1 MTTTHPPSTAT
12 TSCPNCGTRLRFS
25 SPGDAPVRLR
35 ITCGSCQTSFAVQ
48 WPGSGAIAQATVSAA
63 ISQSVPV
70 AFSAPTTPIATPQ
83 EIRRSGHGVAEGGKR
98 RGPTFVPGDVLAER
112 YRVLRF
118 LAEGGMGEV
127 FEVLDLELG
136 GRLAAKTVRA
146 DVAAD
151 PTALER
157 FRREIQL
164 ARRVTHPNVC
174 RMFDVA
180 YHRPEPSAAGTI
192 FLTMELLLGP
202 TLAERIAA
210 GPMAPEA
217 ALPIL
222 RQIAAALDAAHE
234 ADIVHRDLKPANV
247 VLVPGQTPRKE
258 DMVRAVVTDFGL
270 ARIDTAKGSAA
281 EAAMTMTA
289 AGFFIGTPAYVAPE
303 QVEGGAVTSA
313 TDVYAFGVVMFE
325 MLTGKVPFLGETALA
340 TAVKR
345 LQQPA
350 PSPRLHA
357 AAIDARWEAAI
368 LRCLERRPEDRF
380 ARAGD
385 LIAALEDPRPVL
397 ARQSDPALPIAQPP
411 GSFPPTAEPSEA
423 FETPGVTEI
432 LGRGPTV
439 PVPPRQ
445 KAAMSR
451 KPLQLAALAVV
462 ILLSFSFVA
471 YRIVAWRNERRLQEQ
486 MLDATL
492 PAEPVAPRRAIAVLG
507 FRDRSGRPGA
517 EWLSGALAE
526 MLGTEL
532 AAEKGVRVIA
542 GEEVARM
549 KSDLAL
555 TDPESLAPDTLARLR
570 TASGAD
576 FLVLGSYTALGAE
589 AGGKI
594 RLDLRLQNTQ
604 SAETTSIGE
613 TGTEAALFD
622 LVTKSGARLRQ
633 ALGLAGEN
641 GTGDGGPVGAAR
653 AALPANPEAARL
665 YTEGLERLRRFE
677 PLAARDLLV
686 RAVAVDPNNPLAHSA
701 LASAWAA
708 LGYAGRAAEEAKK
721 AIDLARDL
729 PQEQRLV
736 IEGRYAEANEDWAR
750 ATEIYRSLFRVF
762 PDDLDYGLRL
772 VAAQTA
778 AGQAQGA
785 LATVAALRALPAPA
799 REDPRIDLSEATAA
813 EALADFPRQRQS
825 AAQAAARASE
835 RGARLLTAQARLS
848 ECRALRNLG
857 QADAGQAACEAGRVL
872 YAEAGDS
879 SGVADALTQSANLAF
894 DRGDL
899 PGARQLYEQALAT
912 FRTLGNKGAEAGAL
926 NNIAVVLR
934 RQGDGAAAVGLYEQ
948 VLALSREIGNRYGE
962 ASTLGNLGT
971 LSTGRGELAKARDL
985 LERSLAIRRE
995 LDDPAGVASGLDNLG
1010 AVLRRQGDLLGA
1022 RQRQEESLAAR
1033 RKIGQKGGQAAS
1045 LVGLGT
1051 TLLDQ
1056 GDLAAARKRFD
1067 ESLALCQKLGN
1078 RSLEASARHGIAEV
1092 LVRQGDHKGALA
1104 AHEEALRLRSDLG
1117 EKSQEATSR
1126 TGLAGALLAAGDAPS
1141 LARAETEARAAAEEF
1156 GREGAI
1162 ADQAVAL
1169 SLAGEAGERSGHTAP
1184 ARAAISQA
1192 RHLIGGDV
1200 AKEDAKAR
1208 LIVAVRTARSLPP
1221 ATAQKEL
1228 EAVLAETEKLGLV
1241 ELRFEA
1247 SLALANLD
1255 HSPAGAARRA
1265 TIAREAQAKGYL
1277 ELARRAG

>member
-1 MTTTHPPSTAT
+1 MTTTKPPSTAT
-12 TSCPNCGTRLRFS
+12 TSCPHCGTRLRFS

-63 ISQSVPV
+63 VSHSLPI
-70 AFSAPTTPIATPQ
+70 AISAPTAPIALPP
-83 EIRRSGHGVAEGGKR
+83 EIQRSGHGVEAGGKAG
-98 RGPTFVPGDVLAER
+98 RGPTFAPGDVLAER

-127 FEVLDLELG
+127 FEVQDLELG

-146 DVAAD
+146 EVAAD

-180 YHRPEPSAAGTI
+180 YHRPDPTAAGTI

-217 ALPIL
+217 ALPII

-234 ADIVHRDLKPANV
+234 AGIVHRDLKPANV
-247 VLVPGQTPRKE
+247 VLVPGQTPGKE
-258 DMVRAVVTDFGL
+258 DAVRAVVTDFGL
-270 ARIDTAKGSAA
+270 ARIDTANSSAA
-281 EAAMTMTA
+281 EASMTMTA

-303 QVEGGAVTSA
+303 QIEGGAVTSA
-313 TDVYAFGVVMFE
+313 TDLYAFGVVMFE

-368 LRCLERRPEDRF
+368 LRCLERKPEDRF
-380 ARAGD
+380 ARAGE
-385 LIAALEDPRPVL
+385 LIAALEDEKPVS
-397 ARQSDPALPIAQPP
+397 ARQPTPAVSTTEPH
-411 GSFPPTAEPSEA
+411 GPPTETI
-423 FETPGVTEI
+423 ETPGTTET
-432 LGRGPTV
+432 LGR
-439 PVPPRQ
+439 PP
-445 KAAMSR
+445 AAGASR
-451 KPLQLAALAVV
+451 KPFQLAALAAV

-471 YRIVAWRNERRLQEQ
+471 YRVIAWRNERRLQEQ

-492 PAEPVAPRRAIAVLG
+492 PTEPVGPRRSIAVLG

-555 TDPESLAPDTLARLR
+555 SDPESLAPDTLARLR

-576 FLVLGSYTALGAE
+576 FLVLGSYTALGAQS
-589 AGGKI
+589 GGKI

-622 LVTKSGARLRQ
+622 LVAKSGARLRQ
-633 ALGLAGEN
+633 ALGLATEGG
-641 GTGDGGPVGAAR
+641 GTEGGPGGAAR
-653 AALPANPEAARL
+653 VALPANPEAARL
-665 YTEGLERLRRFE
+665 YAEGLERLRRFE

-701 LASAWAA
+701 LASAWAG

-736 IEGRYAEANEDWAR
+736 IEGRYAEAHEDWPR

-772 VAAQTA
+772 MAAQTA
-778 AGQAQGA
+778 GGQAQEA

-799 REDPRIDLSEATAA
+799 REDPRIDLSEAAAA
-813 EALADFPRQRQS
+813 EALANFPRQRQS

-857 QADAGQAACEAGRVL
+857 QVEAGQAACEAGRVL

-879 SGVADALTQSANLAF
+879 SGVADALTQAANLRF

-948 VLALSREIGNRYGE
+948 VLALARETGNRYGE

-971 LSTGRGELAKARDL
+971 LSTGRGELAKAREL

-995 LDDPAGVASGLDNLG
+995 LDDSAGVASALDNLG
-1010 AVLRRQGDLLGA
+1010 TVLRRQGDLLGA

-1033 RKIGQKGGQAAS
+1033 RKIGQKGGEAAS

-1056 GDLAAARKRFD
+1056 GDLGAAQQRFD
-1067 ESLALCQKLGN
+1067 ESLALCKKLGN
-1078 RSLEASARHGIAEV
+1078 RSLEASARYGLAEV
-1092 LVRQGDHKGALA
+1092 LARKGDLKGALA
-1104 AHEEALRLRSDLG
+1104 AHEEALRLRSELG

-1126 TGLAGALLAAGDAPS
+1126 LGLAGVLLAAGDAPS
-1141 LARAETEARAAAEEF
+1141 LARAESEARAAAEEL
-1156 GREGAI
+1156 GRQGAI
-1162 ADQAVAL
+1162 GDQAVAL
-1169 SLAGEAGERSGHTAP
+1169 SLAGEASERLGHAAP
-1184 ARAAISQA
+1184 AREATTRA
-1192 RHLIGGDV
+1192 RSLIAGGV

-1208 LIVAVRTARSLPP
+1208 LVVAVRTARTLPP
-1221 ATAQKEL
+1221 AAAQKEL
-1228 EAVLAETEKLGLV
+1228 TAALAEAEKLGLV

-1247 SLALANLD
+1247 SLVLANLD
-1255 HSPAGAARRA
+1255 RTPAGAARRA
-1265 TIAREAQAKGYL
+1265 TIAREAQARGYV

>member
-1 MTTTHPPSTAT
+1 VPP
-12 TSCPNCGTRLRFS
+12 
-25 SPGDAPVRLR
+25 
-35 ITCGSCQTSFAVQ
+35 
-48 WPGSGAIAQATVSAA
+48 
-63 ISQSVPV
+63 
-70 AFSAPTTPIATPQ
+70 
-83 EIRRSGHGVAEGGKR
+83 EIRRSGHGVEPGGKAG
-98 RGPTFVPGDVLAER
+98 RGPTFAPGDVLAER
-112 YRVLRF
+112 YRVMRF

-127 FEVLDLELG
+127 FEVQDLELG

-146 DVAAD
+146 EVAAD

-180 YHRPEPSAAGTI
+180 YHRPDPTATGTI

-217 ALPIL
+217 ALPII
-222 RQIAAALDAAHE
+222 RQVAAALDAAHE
-234 ADIVHRDLKPANV
+234 AGIVHRDLKPANV
-247 VLVPGQTPRKE
+247 VLVPGHTPGKE
-258 DMVRAVVTDFGL
+258 DAVRAVVTDFGL
-270 ARIDTAKGSAA
+270 ARIDTANSSAA
-281 EAAMTMTA
+281 EASMTMTA

-303 QVEGGAVTSA
+303 QIEGGAVTAA
-313 TDVYAFGVVMFE
+313 TDLYAFGVVMFE

-350 PSPRLHA
+350 PSPRLLA

-368 LRCLERRPEDRF
+368 LRCLERKPEDRF
-380 ARAGD
+380 ARAAD
-385 LIAALEDPRPVL
+385 LIAALEDDKPVPARP
-397 ARQSDPALPIAQPP
+397 AIPDATTAAPAPP
-411 GSFPPTAEPSEA
+411 GD
-423 FETPGVTEI
+423 
-432 LGRGPTV
+432 TV
-439 PVPPRQ
+439 PRQ
-445 KAAMSR
+445 LAPANFASKPAASR
-451 KPLQLAALAVV
+451 KPVQLATLAAV

-471 YRIVAWRNERRLQEQ
+471 YRIVAWRNERLLQEQ

-492 PAEPVAPRRAIAVLG
+492 PAEPVGPRRAIAVLG

-549 KSDLAL
+549 KSDLGL
-555 TDPESLAPDTLARLR
+555 SDPESLAPDTLARLR

-576 FLVLGSYTALGAE
+576 FLVLGSYTALGNQ

-622 LVTKSGARLRQ
+622 LVAKSGARLRQ
-633 ALGLAGEN
+633 ALGLAAEG
-641 GTGDGGPVGAAR
+641 GPSDGGPGGAAR

-665 YTEGLERLRRFE
+665 YAEGLERLRRFE

-701 LASAWAA
+701 LASAWAG

-736 IEGRYAEANEDWAR
+736 IEGRYAEANEDWPR

-799 REDPRIDLSEATAA
+799 REDPRIDLSDAAAA
-813 EALADFPRQRQS
+813 EALANFPRQRQS

-857 QADAGQAACEAGRVL
+857 QVEAGQAACEAGRVL

-879 SGVADALTQSANLAF
+879 SGVADALTQSANLRF

-948 VLALSREIGNRYGE
+948 VLALARETGNRYGE

-995 LDDPAGVASGLDNLG
+995 LDDSAGVASALDNLG
-1010 AVLRRQGDLLGA
+1010 TVLRRQGDLVGA

-1033 RKIGQKGGQAAS
+1033 RKIGQKGGEAAS
-1045 LVGLGT
+1045 LVGLGL

-1067 ESLALCQKLGN
+1067 ESFALCQKLGN
-1078 RSLEASARHGIAEV
+1078 RSLEASARYGIAEV
-1092 LVRQGDHKGALA
+1092 LARQGDLQGALA

-1126 TGLAGALLAAGDAPS
+1126 TGLAGVLLAAGDAPS
-1141 LARAETEARAAAEEF
+1141 LARAETEARVAAEEL
-1156 GREGAI
+1156 GRVGAI
-1162 ADQAVAL
+1162 GDQAVAL
-1169 SLAGEAGERSGHTAP
+1169 SLVGEASERLGHAAP
-1184 ARAAISQA
+1184 ARAAMTQA
-1192 RHLIGGDV
+1192 RGLIGGEV
-1200 AKEDAKAR
+1200 AGQDAKAR
-1208 LIVAVRTARSLPP
+1208 LIVAIRTARTLPP
-1221 ATAQKEL
+1221 AAALKEL
-1228 EAVLAETEKLGLV
+1228 EAALAETEKLGLV
-1241 ELRFEA
+1241 ELRLEA

-1255 HSPAGAARRA
+1255 RTPAGAARRA
-1265 TIAREAQAKGYL
+1265 TVAREAQARGYV

>member
-1 MTTTHPPSTAT
+1 MTTIKPPSTAT
-12 TSCPNCGTRLRFS
+12 TSCPHCGTRLRFS

-48 WPGSGAIAQATVSAA
+48 WPGSGAFAQATVSA
-63 ISQSVPV
+63 SVSPSLPV
-70 AFSAPTTPIATPQ
+70 AFSAPTTPIAVPP
-83 EIRRSGHGVAEGGKR
+83 EIRRSGHGDETGGR
-98 RGPTFVPGDVLAER
+98 AGRGPTFAPGDVLAER
-112 YRVLRF
+112 YRVMRF

-127 FEVLDLELG
+127 FEVQDLELG

-146 DVAAD
+146 EVAAD

-180 YHRPEPSAAGTI
+180 YHRPDPTASGTI

-210 GPMAPEA
+210 GPMAPEV
-217 ALPIL
+217 ALPII

-234 ADIVHRDLKPANV
+234 AGIVHRDLKPANV
-247 VLVPGQTPRKE
+247 VLVPGQTPGKE
-258 DMVRAVVTDFGL
+258 DLVRAVVTDFGL
-270 ARIDTAKGSAA
+270 ARIDTANSSAA

-303 QVEGGAVTSA
+303 QIEGGSVTAA
-313 TDVYAFGVVMFE
+313 TDLYAFGVVMFE

-357 AAIDARWEAAI
+357 ATIDVRWEAAI

-380 ARAGD
+380 PRAAD
-385 LIAALEDPRPVL
+385 LIAALEDGRPVP
-397 ARQSDPALPIAQPP
+397 ARVPNSATSMSSTFSAPA
-411 GSFPPTAEPSEA
+411 G
-423 FETPGVTEI
+423 ETGAPAATFD
-432 LGRGPTV
+432 
-439 PVPPRQ
+439 PVPAP
-445 KAAMSR
+445 KPAASR
-451 KPLQLAALAVV
+451 KTVQLAALAAV

-507 FRDRSGRPGA
+507 FRDRSGHPGA

-555 TDPESLAPDTLARLR
+555 ADSESLAPDTLTRLR

-576 FLVLGSYTALGAE
+576 FLVLGSYTALGQE

-594 RLDLRLQNTQ
+594 RLDLRLQNTR

-622 LVTKSGARLRQ
+622 LVAKSGARLRQ
-633 ALGLAGEN
+633 ALGLAAEGEGSGAGQSN
-641 GTGDGGPVGAAR
+641 AAR
-653 AALPANPEAARL
+653 AALPTNPEAARL
-665 YTEGLERLRRFE
+665 YAEGLERLRRFE

-701 LASAWAA
+701 LASAWAG
-708 LGYAGRAAEEAKK
+708 LGYAGRSAEEAKK

-736 IEGRYAEANEDWAR
+736 IEGRYAEANEDWPR

-778 AGQAQGA
+778 AGQAQEA

-799 REDPRIDLSEATAA
+799 REDPRIDLAEAAAA

-825 AAQAAARASE
+825 AAQAAARAGE

-857 QADAGQAACEAGRVL
+857 QAEAGQA
-872 YAEAGDS
+872 
-879 SGVADALTQSANLAF
+879 
-894 DRGDL
+894 
-899 PGARQLYEQALAT
+899 
-912 FRTLGNKGAEAGAL
+912 
-926 NNIAVVLR
+926 
-934 RQGDGAAAVGLYEQ
+934 
-948 VLALSREIGNRYGE
+948 
-962 ASTLGNLGT
+962 
-971 LSTGRGELAKARDL
+971 
-985 LERSLAIRRE
+985 
-995 LDDPAGVASGLDNLG
+995 
-1010 AVLRRQGDLLGA
+1010 
-1022 RQRQEESLAAR
+1022 
-1033 RKIGQKGGQAAS
+1033 
-1045 LVGLGT
+1045 
-1051 TLLDQ
+1051 
-1056 GDLAAARKRFD
+1056 
-1067 ESLALCQKLGN
+1067 
-1078 RSLEASARHGIAEV
+1078 
-1092 LVRQGDHKGALA
+1092 
-1104 AHEEALRLRSDLG
+1104 
-1117 EKSQEATSR
+1117 
-1126 TGLAGALLAAGDAPS
+1126 
-1141 LARAETEARAAAEEF
+1141 
-1156 GREGAI
+1156 
-1162 ADQAVAL
+1162 
-1169 SLAGEAGERSGHTAP
+1169 
-1184 ARAAISQA
+1184 
-1192 RHLIGGDV
+1192 
-1200 AKEDAKAR
+1200 
-1208 LIVAVRTARSLPP
+1208 
-1221 ATAQKEL
+1221 
-1228 EAVLAETEKLGLV
+1228 
-1241 ELRFEA
+1241 
-1247 SLALANLD
+1247 
-1255 HSPAGAARRA
+1255 
-1265 TIAREAQAKGYL
+1265 
-1277 ELARRAG
+1277 

>member
-1 MTTTHPPSTAT
+1 MTTNPPSTAT
-12 TSCPNCGTRLRFS
+12 TSCPHCGTRLRFS

-35 ITCGSCQTSFAVQ
+35 ITCGSCQTAFAVQ
-48 WPGSGAIAQATVSAA
+48 WPGSGAIAQATVSA
-63 ISQSVPV
+63 SVSPSVPI
-70 AFSAPTTPIATPQ
+70 AFSAPTTPIAVPP
-83 EIRRSGHGVAEGGKR
+83 EIQRSGHGEPGAGKGG
-98 RGPTFVPGDVLAER
+98 RGPTFAPGDVLAER

-127 FEVLDLELG
+127 FEVQDLELG

-146 DVAAD
+146 EVAAD

-180 YHRPEPSAAGTI
+180 YHRPDPAVAGTI

-210 GPMAPEA
+210 GPMTPEE
-217 ALPIL
+217 ALPII
-222 RQIAAALDAAHE
+222 RQIASALDAAHE
-234 ADIVHRDLKPANV
+234 AGIVHRDLKPANV
-247 VLVPGQTPRKE
+247 VLVPGQATARAGKNAKE
-258 DMVRAVVTDFGL
+258 DSVRAVVTDFGL
-270 ARIDTAKGSAA
+270 ARIDTANSSAA
-281 EAAMTMTA
+281 EASMTMTA

-303 QVEGGAVTSA
+303 QIEGGAVTAA
-313 TDVYAFGVVMFE
+313 TDLYAFGVVMFE
-325 MLTGKVPFLGETALA
+325 MLTAKVPFLGETALA

-357 AAIDARWEAAI
+357 ATIDARWEAAI

-380 ARAGD
+380 ARAAD
-385 LIAALEDPRPVL
+385 LIAALEDERPVPV
-397 ARQSDPALPIAQPP
+397 RSPTPAAPAIPANPMGEP
-411 GSFPPTAEPSEA
+411 AEPMEDIG
-423 FETPGVTEI
+423 PTEI
-432 LGRGPTV
+432 LGRSQAA
-439 PVPPRQ
+439 PPA
-445 KAAMSR
+445 KPAAAR
-451 KPLQLAALAVV
+451 KPAVLAALAAV

-471 YRIVAWRNERRLQEQ
+471 YRIVAWRNDRRLQEQ
-486 MLDATL
+486 LLDATL

-532 AAEKGVRVIA
+532 AAERGVRVIA

-549 KSDLAL
+549 KSDLGLA
-555 TDPESLAPDTLARLR
+555 DPESLAPDTLARLR

-613 TGTEAALFD
+613 TGTEAA
-622 LVTKSGARLRQ
+622 
-633 ALGLAGEN
+633 
-641 GTGDGGPVGAAR
+641 
-653 AALPANPEAARL
+653 RL
-665 YTEGLERLRRFE
+665 YAEGLERLRRFE
-677 PLAARDLLV
+677 PLAARDLLA
-686 RAVAVDPNNPLAHSA
+686 RAVEVDPSNPLAHSA
-701 LASAWAA
+701 LASVWAG

-721 AIDLARDL
+721 AIDLAHSL

-736 IEGRYAEANEDWAR
+736 IEGRYAEANEDWPR
-750 ATEIYRSLFRVF
+750 ATEIYSSLFRVF

-799 REDPRIDLSEATAA
+799 REDPRIDLAEASAA

-825 AAQAAARASE
+825 AAQAAGRAGE

-857 QADAGQAACEAGRVL
+857 QVEAGQAACEAGRVL
-872 YAEAGDS
+872 YAQAGDS
-879 SGVADALTQSANLAF
+879 SGVADALTQLANLRF

-899 PGARQLYEQALAT
+899 PGARQLYEQALGT

-926 NNIAVVLR
+926 NNLAVVLR
-934 RQGDGAAAVGLYEQ
+934 RQGDGAEAVGLYEQ
-948 VLALSREIGNRYGE
+948 VLALARETGNRYGE

-971 LSTGRGELAKARDL
+971 LSTGRGDLAKARDL
-985 LERSLAIRRE
+985 LERSLALRGD
-995 LDDPAGVASGLDNLG
+995 LDDPAGVASALDNLG
-1010 AVLRRQGDLLGA
+1010 TVLRRQGDLAGA

-1033 RKIGQKGGQAAS
+1033 RKIGQKGGVAAS
-1045 LVGLGT
+1045 LVGLGL

-1056 GDLAAARKRFD
+1056 GNLGAAKQQFD
-1067 ESLALCQKLGN
+1067 ESLALCKKLGN
-1078 RSLEASARHGIAEV
+1078 RSLEASARYGIAEV
-1092 LVRQGDHKGALA
+1092 LAREGDLAGARI
-1104 AHEEALRLRSDLG
+1104 AHEEALRLRSELG
-1117 EKSQEATSR
+1117 EKSQEAASR
-1126 TGLAGALLAAGDAPS
+1126 LGLATVLLAAGDAAS
-1141 LARAETEARAAAEEF
+1141 LARAETEARAAAEEL
-1156 GREGAI
+1156 GRQGAI
-1162 ADQAVAL
+1162 GDQATAL
-1169 SLAGEAGERSGHTAP
+1169 AVAGEAGERLGHAGP
-1184 ARAAISQA
+1184 ARQAAGQA
-1192 RHLIGGDV
+1192 RKLIAGNQ
-1200 AKEDAKAR
+1200 DAKAR
-1208 LIVAVRTARSLPP
+1208 LSVVLRTARTLP
-1221 ATAQKEL
+1221 AAAAQKEL
-1228 EAVLAETEKLGLV
+1228 EAALAEAEKIGLV
-1241 ELRFEA
+1241 ELRLEA

-1255 HSPAGAARRA
+1255 RSPAGAARRA
-1265 TIAREAQAKGYL
+1265 AVASEAKARSYL
-1277 ELARRAG
+1277 EIMRRAG

>member
-1 MTTTHPPSTAT
+1 MTTKGPPSTAT
-12 TSCPNCGTRLRFS
+12 TSCPHCGTRLRFS

-63 ISQSVPV
+63 VSHSLPV
-70 AFSAPTTPIATPQ
+70 AFSAPTAPIAVPP
-83 EIRRSGHGVAEGGKR
+83 EIQRSGHGVAEGGR
-98 RGPTFVPGDVLAER
+98 TGGGATFAPGDVLAER

-127 FEVLDLELG
+127 FEVQDLELG

-146 DVAAD
+146 EVAAD
-151 PTALER
+151 PIALER

-180 YHRPEPSAAGTI
+180 YHRPDPASAGTI

-217 ALPIL
+217 ALPII

-234 ADIVHRDLKPANV
+234 AGIVHRDLKPANV
-247 VLVPGQTPRKE
+247 VLVPGQTPGKE
-258 DMVRAVVTDFGL
+258 DAIRAVVTDFGL
-270 ARIDTAKGSAA
+270 ARFDTANSSAA
-281 EAAMTMTA
+281 EASMTMTA

-303 QVEGGAVTSA
+303 QIEGGAVTAA
-313 TDVYAFGVVMFE
+313 TDLYAFGVVMFE

-385 LIAALEDPRPVL
+385 LIAALEDEKPVPARPPIL
-397 ARQSDPALPIAQPP
+397 ALPTTEPH
-411 GSFPPTAEPSEA
+411 GPPTETT
-423 FETPGVTEI
+423 ETPGTTET
-432 LGRGPTV
+432 LGR
-439 PVPPRQ
+439 PPAP
-445 KAAMSR
+445 KAGASR
-451 KPLQLAALAVV
+451 KPFQLAALATV

-471 YRIVAWRNERRLQEQ
+471 YRVITWRNERRLQEQ

-492 PAEPVAPRRAIAVLG
+492 PTEPVGPRRSIAVLG

-555 TDPESLAPDTLARLR
+555 ADLESLAPDTLARLR

-576 FLVLGSYTALGAE
+576 FLVLGSYTALGAD

-622 LVTKSGARLRQ
+622 LVAKSGARLRQ
-633 ALGLAGEN
+633 ALGLAAEGG
-641 GTGDGGPVGAAR
+641 GTEGGQGGAAR
-653 AALPANPEAARL
+653 VALPANPEAARL
-665 YTEGLERLRRFE
+665 YAEGLERLRRFE

-686 RAVAVDPNNPLAHSA
+686 RAVAVDPNNPLGHSA
-701 LASAWAA
+701 LASAWAG

-736 IEGRYAEANEDWAR
+736 IEGRYAEAHEDWPR

-778 AGQAQGA
+778 AGRAQEA
-785 LATVAALRALPAPA
+785 LATVAALRSLPAPA
-799 REDPRIDLSEATAA
+799 REDPRIDLSEAAAA
-813 EALADFPRQRQS
+813 EALANFPRQRQS

-857 QADAGQAACEAGRVL
+857 QVEAGQAACEAGRVL

-879 SGVADALTQSANLAF
+879 SGVADALTQAANLRF

-899 PGARQLYEQALAT
+899 PGARQLYEQALTT

-948 VLALSREIGNRYGE
+948 VLALARETGNRYGE

-985 LERSLAIRRE
+985 LERSLTIRRE
-995 LDDPAGVASGLDNLG
+995 LDDSAGVASALDNLG
-1010 AVLRRQGDLLGA
+1010 TVLRRQGDLVGA

-1033 RKIGQKGGQAAS
+1033 RKIGQKGGEAAS

-1056 GDLAAARKRFD
+1056 GDLAAAQQRFG
-1067 ESLALCQKLGN
+1067 ESLALCKKLGN
-1078 RSLEASARHGIAEV
+1078 RSLEASARYGIAEV
-1092 LVRQGDHKGALA
+1092 LARQGDLKGSLA
-1104 AHEEALRLRSDLG
+1104 AHEEALRLRSELG

-1126 TGLAGALLAAGDAPS
+1126 LGLAAVLIATGDAQS
-1141 LARAETEARAAAEEF
+1141 LARAETEARAAAEEL
-1156 GREGAI
+1156 GRQGAI
-1162 ADQAVAL
+1162 GDQAVAL
-1169 SLAGEAGERSGHTAP
+1169 SLAGEAGERLGHAAP
-1184 ARAAISQA
+1184 AREATHRA
-1192 RHLIGGDV
+1192 RSLIAGGL

-1208 LIVAVRTARSLPP
+1208 LVVAVRTARTLPS
-1221 ATAQKEL
+1221 AAAQKEL
-1228 EAVLAETEKLGLV
+1228 AAALAEAEKLGLV

-1255 HSPAGAARRA
+1255 RSPTRAARRA
-1265 TIAREAQAKGYL
+1265 TIAREAQARGYV

>member
-1 MTTTHPPSTAT
+1 MTPTAPPSTAT
-12 TSCPNCGTRLRFS
+12 TSCPHCGTRLRFS

-35 ITCGSCQTSFAVQ
+35 ITCGSCQTGFAVQ
-48 WPGSGAIAQATVSAA
+48 WPGSGAIAQATISSAL
-63 ISQSVPV
+63 SQSLPI
-70 AFSAPTTPIATPQ
+70 AFSAPTTPIAAPP
-83 EIRRSGHGVAEGGKR
+83 EIQRSGHGAAEGGKG
-98 RGPTFVPGDVLAER
+98 RGPMFSVGDILAER

-127 FEVLDLELG
+127 FEVQDLELG

-146 DVAAD
+146 EVASD

-180 YHRPEPSAAGTI
+180 YHRPDPAAAGTI

-202 TLAERIAA
+202 TLAERIAD

-217 ALPIL
+217 ALPII

-234 ADIVHRDLKPANV
+234 AGIVHRDLKPANV
-247 VLVPGQTPRKE
+247 VLVAGQTPGKE
-258 DMVRAVVTDFGL
+258 DAVRAVVTDFGL
-270 ARIDTAKGSAA
+270 ARIDTANSSAA
-281 EAAMTMTA
+281 EASMTMTA

-303 QVEGGAVTSA
+303 QIEGGAVTSA

-325 MLTGKVPFLGETALA
+325 MLTAKVPFLGETAIA

-345 LQQPA
+345 LSQPA
-350 PSPRLHA
+350 PSPRIHTA
-357 AAIDARWEAAI
+357 ALDARWEAAI

-385 LIAALEDPRPVL
+385 LIAALDESSPTISARRPVL
-397 ARQSDPALPIAQPP
+397 A
-411 GSFPPTAEPSEA
+411 
-423 FETPGVTEI
+423 
-432 LGRGPTV
+432 V
-439 PVPPRQ
+439 PVGEPAGPP
-445 KAAMSR
+445 AETFEATASLGPLPSAPGR
-451 KPLQLAALAVV
+451 KPAAARKSAQLIALATV

-471 YRIVAWRNERRLQEQ
+471 YRVITWRNERRLQEQ

-492 PAEPVAPRRAIAVLG
+492 PAEPVAPRRAVAVLG

-549 KSDLAL
+549 KSDLGL
-555 TDPESLAPDTLARLR
+555 SDPESLASDTLARLR

-576 FLVLGSYTALGAE
+576 FLVLGSYIALGAE

-604 SAETTSIGE
+604 NAEIASIGE

-622 LVTKSGARLRQ
+622 LVAKSGARLRQ
-633 ALGLAGEN
+633 ALGIAPEEGSPQ
-641 GTGDGGPVGAAR
+641 GAQRGAAR

-665 YTEGLERLRRFE
+665 YAEGLERLRRFE

-686 RAVAVDPNNPLAHSA
+686 RAVEVDPNNPLAHSA
-701 LASAWAA
+701 LASAWAG

-721 AIDLARDL
+721 AIDLAREL

-736 IEGRYAEANEDWAR
+736 IEGRYAEANEDWPR

-772 VAAQTA
+772 VAVETA
-778 AGQAQGA
+778 AGKAQAA

-799 REDPRIDLSEATAA
+799 REDPRIDLSEAAAA

-825 AAQAAARASE
+825 AAQAASRASE

-857 QADAGQAACEAGRVL
+857 QVDAGQTACEAGRVL

-879 SGVADALTQSANLAF
+879 SGVADALTQSANLRF

-899 PGARQLYEQALAT
+899 PGARQLYEQALTT

-926 NNIAVVLR
+926 NNLAVVLR
-934 RQGDGAAAVGLYEQ
+934 RQGEGAAAVGLYEQ
-948 VLALSREIGNRYGE
+948 VLALARETGNRYGE

-971 LSTGRGELAKARDL
+971 LSTGRGELGKARDL
-985 LERSLAIRRE
+985 LERSLALRRE
-995 LDDPAGVASGLDNLG
+995 LDDSAGVASALDNLG
-1010 AVLRRQGDLLGA
+1010 TVLRRQGDLAGA
-1022 RQRQEESLAAR
+1022 RRRQEESLAAR
-1033 RKIGQKGGQAAS
+1033 RKIGQKGGEAAS

-1056 GDLAAARKRFD
+1056 GDLAAARQRFD
-1067 ESLALCQKLGN
+1067 ESLALCRKLGN
-1078 RSLEASARHGIAEV
+1078 RSLEASAQYGIAEV
-1092 LVRQGDHKGALA
+1092 LARQGDLAGART
-1104 AHEEALRLRSDLG
+1104 AHEAALRMRKDLG
-1117 EKSQEATSR
+1117 ERSQEAASR
-1126 TGLAGALLAAGDAPS
+1126 LGLAGVLLAASDPPS
-1141 LARAETEARAAAEEF
+1141 LARAETEARAAAEELERQ
-1156 GREGAI
+1156 GSVG
-1162 ADQAVAL
+1162 DQAVAL
-1169 SLAGEAGERSGHTAP
+1169 SVAAEAGGRLGHAGP
-1184 ARAAISQA
+1184 AREAASLA
-1192 RHLIGGDV
+1192 RKLIAGTAGR
-1200 AKEDAKAR
+1200 EDAKAR
-1208 LIVAVRTARSLPP
+1208 LSVTLRTARTLPA
-1221 ATAQKEL
+1221 ATAQKEIG
-1228 EAVLAETEKLGLV
+1228 AALAEAEKLGLV
-1241 ELRFEA
+1241 ELRLEA

-1255 HSPAGAARRA
+1255 RSPAGAARRV
-1265 TIAREAQAKGYL
+1265 TIAREAQARGYV
-1277 ELARRAG
+1277 ELARRAGRPET

>member
-1 MTTTHPPSTAT
+1 MTTTPTPSTAT
-12 TSCPNCGTRLRFS
+12 TSCPHCGTRLRFS

-35 ITCGSCQTSFAVQ
+35 ITCGSCQTAFAVQ
-48 WPGSGAIAQATVSAA
+48 WPGSGAIARATISSAV
-63 ISQSVPV
+63 SQSVPL
-70 AFSAPTTPIATPQ
+70 AFSAPTTPISVPP
-83 EIRRSGHGVAEGGKR
+83 EVRRSGHGEPVGGKG
-98 RGPTFVPGDVLAER
+98 RGPMFSPGDVLAER

-127 FEVLDLELG
+127 YEVQDQELG

-146 DVAAD
+146 EVAAD

-180 YHRPEPSAAGTI
+180 YHRPDPTAAGTI

-210 GPMAPEA
+210 GPMSPEA
-217 ALPIL
+217 ALPII

-234 ADIVHRDLKPANV
+234 AGIVHRDLKPANV
-247 VLVPGQTPRKE
+247 VLVPGQTPGKE
-258 DMVRAVVTDFGL
+258 DLVRAVVTDFGL
-270 ARIDTAKGSAA
+270 ARIDTANSAAA
-281 EAAMTMTA
+281 EASMTMTA

-303 QVEGGAVTSA
+303 QIEGGAVTAA

-325 MLTGKVPFLGETALA
+325 MLTGKVPFLGETAIA

-357 AAIDARWEAAI
+357 AALDARWEAAI

-380 ARAGD
+380 SRAGD
-385 LIAALEDPRPVL
+385 LVAALDEGSPTISARRPVL
-397 ARQSDPALPIAQPP
+397 PQTATESAAPP
-411 GSFPPTAEPSEA
+411 DETFEA
-423 FETPGVTEI
+423 TEN
-432 LGRGPTV
+432 LGR
-439 PVPPRQ
+439 VPP
-445 KAAMSR
+445 AAPAAVSAGKPVGKPSAAR
-451 KPLQLAALAVV
+451 KPFQLVALGLV

-471 YRIVAWRNERRLQEQ
+471 YRIVSWRNERRLQEQ
-486 MLDATL
+486 LLDATL
-492 PAEPVAPRRAIAVLG
+492 PSEPVAPRRAIAVLG
-507 FRDRSGRPGA
+507 FRDRSGKPGA

-549 KSDLAL
+549 KSDLGL
-555 TDPESLAPDTLARLR
+555 SDPESLAPDTLARLR

-576 FLVLGSYTALGAE
+576 FLVLGSYIALGAE

-594 RLDLRLQNTQ
+594 RLDLRLQDTRN
-604 SAETTSIGE
+604 AEIASIGE

-622 LVTKSGARLRQ
+622 LVAKSGARLRQ
-633 ALGLAGEN
+633 ALGIAPEAGA
-641 GTGDGGPVGAAR
+641 GQGASGSAAR
-653 AALPANPEAARL
+653 TALPANPEAARL
-665 YTEGLERLRRFE
+665 YAEGLERLRRFE

-701 LASAWAA
+701 LASAWAG
-708 LGYAGRAAEEAKK
+708 LGYAGRAADEAKK

-736 IEGRYAEANEDWAR
+736 IEGRYAEANQDWPR

-772 VAAQTA
+772 VAAQNA
-778 AGQAQGA
+778 AGQAQGS

-799 REDPRIDLSEATAA
+799 SEDPRIDLAEAAAA
-813 EALADFPRQRQS
+813 EALADYPRQRQS
-825 AAQAAARASE
+825 AAQAAARAGE
-835 RGARLLTAQARLS
+835 RGARLLTAQARLA

-857 QADAGQAACEAGRVL
+857 QGEAGEAACEAGRAL

-879 SGVADALTQSANLAF
+879 SGVADALTQSANLLF

-899 PGARQLYEQALAT
+899 PGARALYEQALAT

-926 NNIAVVLR
+926 NNLAVVLR

-948 VLALSREIGNRYGE
+948 VLALARETGNRYGE

-995 LDDPAGVASGLDNLG
+995 LDDPAGVASALDNLG
-1010 AVLRRQGDLLGA
+1010 TVLRRQGDLPGA
-1022 RQRQEESLAAR
+1022 RQRHEESLAAR
-1033 RKIGQKGGQAAS
+1033 RKIGQKAGEAAS
-1045 LVGLGT
+1045 LVGLGS

-1056 GDLAAARKRFD
+1056 GDLGAAKQRFN
-1067 ESLALCQKLGN
+1067 ESLALCRKLGN
-1078 RSLEASARHGIAEV
+1078 RSLEASARYGLAEV
-1092 LVRQGDHKGALA
+1092 LARQGDLAGARA
-1104 AHEEALRLRSDLG
+1104 AHEEALRLRTELG
-1117 EKSQEATSR
+1117 EKSQEAASR
-1126 TGLAGALLAAGDAPS
+1126 LALAAGLLSEGDPAS
-1141 LARAETEARAAAEEF
+1141 LARAETEARVAGEELE
-1156 GREGAI
+1156 RQGAVGE
-1162 ADQAVAL
+1162 QAVAL
-1169 SLAGEAGERSGHTAP
+1169 AVAAEATGRLGHAGP
-1184 ARAAISQA
+1184 AREAANQA
-1192 RHLIGGDV
+1192 RQRV
-1200 AKEDAKAR
+1200 AGTVAREDAKVR
-1208 LIVAVRTARSLPP
+1208 LSVALRTARVVPGP
-1221 ATAQKEL
+1221 ATPKEI
-1228 EAVLAETEKLGLV
+1228 EAALAEAEKLGLV
-1241 ELRFEA
+1241 ELRLEA
-1247 SLALANLD
+1247 GLLLANLD
-1255 HSPAGAARRA
+1255 RSPAGATRRA
-1265 TIAREAQAKGYL
+1265 TIAREAQARGYA